1 MCPKI
6 VGSGLYV
13 IFQKLELLIF
23 RQVPQMHIK
32 IYQIFSLELCKKCH
46 FYKCEFEMTDRVQF
60 YTIEN
65 GIFTEL
71 LAENFMNFDMH
82 MGNQPKND
90 RFLFLKNCK

>member
-6 VGSGLYV
+6 VGSGLSV
-13 IFQKLELLIF
+13 IFQKQELLIF
-23 RQVPQMHIK
+23 RQVPHMHIK
-32 IYQIFSLELCKKCH
+32 IYEIFSLELCKKCH
-46 FYKCEFEMTDRVQF
+46 FYKYEFEMTDRVQF

-82 MGNQPKND
+82 MENLPKNE
-90 RFLFLKNCK
+90 